1 MASGWFGVGCAA
13 RWPVGSDKMRKW
25 GMVAAMAVM
34 MTSVAQAAPAPDA
47 AIAAALADKDR
58 PESDISRDGARKP
71 GELLAFAG
79 VKPGAKVGELLP
91 GGAISPV

>member
-1 MASGWFGVGCAA
+1 
-13 RWPVGSDKMRKW
+13 MRNW
-25 GMVAAMAVM
+25 GMLAAMAVM
-34 MTSVAQAAPAPDA
+34 MTGAAQAAPAPDA

-58 PESDISRDGARKP
+58 PESDTSRDGVRKP